1 MGGIALGKGVTQSG
15 LLEVLDGVIR
25 DLLQDVSPYNVVLIL
40 SPVVLVRRVSL
51 TYTLYMRMNAQRM
64 NAGDLDLHQ
73 PHHRE
78 RTPGT
83 DREGGGLQPA
93 RAREPCESPHF
104 RYRADL
110 LGRDGHA
117 RVGVP

>member
-51 TYTLYMRMNAQRM
+51 S
-64 NAGDLDLHQ
+64 
-73 PHHRE
+73 PSI
-78 RTPGT
+78 
-83 DREGGGLQPA
+83 
-93 RAREPCESPHF
+93 CE
-104 RYRADL
+104 
-110 LGRDGHA
+110 
-117 RVGVP
+117 